1 MEKSMAQSL
10 TKHMVVEGGFIAPG
24 IVRWPVTLSFI
35 HVEMNAVRNASGA
48 DGSIMFRDSNG
59 VRKVIASYNHKLSLG
74 KMFLGTNG
82 AASTF

>member
-1 MEKSMAQSL
+1 M
-10 TKHMVVEGGFIAPG
+10 
-24 IVRWPVTLSFI
+24 
-35 HVEMNAVRNASGA
+35 RNASGA